1 MGADVW
7 RAYKI
12 TMAKQK
18 QYIKYQAIV
27 VLETEL
33 DDDSIITMAEESWSN
48 DEIIGYAKE
57 HGKGKIIH
65 DKMFESMNSP
75 NDIEFLG

>member
-1 MGADVW
+1 MP
-7 RAYKI
+7 KE
-12 TMAKQK
+12 K
-18 QYIKYQAIV
+18 QYIKYNNR

-65 DKMFESMNSP
+65 DKMFQSM
-75 NDIEFLG
+75 